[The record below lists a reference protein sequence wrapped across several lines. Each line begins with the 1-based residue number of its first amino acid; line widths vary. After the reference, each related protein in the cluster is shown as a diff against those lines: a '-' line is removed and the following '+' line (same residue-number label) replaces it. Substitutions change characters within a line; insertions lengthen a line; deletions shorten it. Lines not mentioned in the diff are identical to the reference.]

1 MAKQKTR
8 HPQQKKR
15 KFENVMNSKF
25 KKFEAYNIVSEK
37 LPKLCP
43 RLIPSPL
50 WGLSLAKLA
59 RMQPRIASIISDDS
73 PASVEEISRY
83 WMSLDKSGTCEVCG
97 AKGCEID
104 EDWLYFIF
112 DDKGKPIQVAAIKLK
127 DVVGGTLKNFTGV
140 AHLRSLRLLCPNCHL
155 AKHQGH
161 ALTRGREREALESL
175 QKINGLNSLDETKQL
190 VDQAF
195 NIYYR
200 LKQIRKW
207 DIHVGRLRGLDK
219 ETRKN
224 VQKLLNRMYGSGFS
238 LDGGWLYYSS
248 PAGHKATQLVE
259 QEANAI
265 LDEAKKKAGEGHYKD
280 EVWVRCLEEIARDR
294 LEAKGISVSE
304 EGLTLLIRILLDRF
318 KNAGIFEE
326 LFVWESV
333 GKWIAMVPSPL
344 YEKIFRM
351 MVESLEKSG
360 LAYHAKILCEKGRI
374 NNAYLPIIMYA
385 PTSFAPGYISSVA
398 KVLKAV
404 LNGFGLTGT
413 IYYKPDLFTYKGVYS
428 EKGRRASIY
437 SYRY

>member
-1 MAKQKTR
+1 M
-8 HPQQKKR
+8 
-15 KFENVMNSKF
+15 ES
-25 KKFEAYNIVSEK
+25 
-37 LPKLCP
+37 
-43 RLIPSPL
+43 
-50 WGLSLAKLA
+50 
-59 RMQPRIASIISDDS
+59 RIASLISDNS
-73 PASVEEISRY
+73 PALVEEISRY
-83 WMSLDKSGTCEVCG
+83 WMSLDRSGKCEVCG
-97 AKGCEID
+97 AKGSEID

-112 DDKGKPIQVAAIKLK
+112 DDKGRPIQVTTIKLK
-127 DVVGGTLKNFTGV
+127 DVVNEALKDFMGV
-140 AHLRSLRLLCPNCHL
+140 AYLRSLRLLCHNCHL
-155 AKHQGH
+155 AKHQGY
-161 ALTRGREREALESL
+161 ALTHGREHEALEWL

-207 DIHVGRLRGLDK
+207 DIHVGRLKGLGK
-219 ETRKN
+219 ETRKDI
-224 VQKLLNRMYGSGFS
+224 QKLLNRMYGSGFS

-248 PAGHKATQLVE
+248 PAGHKATQLAE

-265 LDEAKKKAGEGHYKD
+265 LNEAKKKAGEGHFKD
-280 EVWVRCLEEIARDR
+280 EVWVRCLEEIVKDK
-294 LEAKGISVSE
+294 LEAEGIYVSE
-304 EGLTLLIRILLDRF
+304 EGLTLLIRMLIDRF
-318 KNAGIFEE
+318 KNAGLFEE
-326 LFVWESV
+326 LFVGESD

-344 YEKIFRM
+344 YEKIFRK

-398 KVLKAV
+398 EVLKAV

>member
-1 MAKQKTR
+1 MLLYAFNYFSKVVASKARTR
-8 HPQQKKR
+8 KDPESYSSVCK
-15 KFENVMNSKF
+15 
-25 KKFEAYNIVSEK
+25 K
-37 LPKLCP
+37 LPNLCP
-43 RLIPSPL
+43 RLVPSPL

-59 RMQPRIASIISDDS
+59 RMEPRIAFVISDDY
-73 PASVEEISRY
+73 PALVEKISAY
-83 WMSLDKSGTCEVCG
+83 WMSLDRSGVCEVCG
-97 AKGCEID
+97 GKGSEID

-112 DDKGKPIQVAAIKLK
+112 DDKGRPIQVAAIKLK

-161 ALTRGREREALESL
+161 ALTRGREREALEWL

-207 DIHVGRLRGLDK
+207 DIHVGRLKGLDK

-265 LDEAKKKAGEGHYKD
+265 LDEAKKKAGEGHSKD
-280 EVWVRCLEEIARDR
+280 EVWVRCLEEIVKDR
-294 LEAKGISVSE
+294 LEAEGIYVSE
-304 EGLTLLIRILLDRF
+304 EGLTLLIRMLIDRF
-318 KNAGIFEE
+318 KNAGLFEE
-326 LFVWESV
+326 LFVGESD

-344 YEKIFRM
+344 YEKIFRK

-360 LAYHAKILCEKGRI
+360 QAYHAKILCEKGRI
-374 NNAYLPIIMYA
+374 TDAYLPIIVYA
-385 PTSFAPGYISSVA
+385 PTSFAPSYISSVA
-398 KVLKAV
+398 KVLKTV
-404 LNGFGLTGT
+404 LNGFRLMGT
-413 IYYKPDLFTYKGVYS
+413 LYYKPDLFTYKGIYS
-428 EKGRRASIY
+428 EKGRKASIY
-437 SYRY
+437 SYPY